1 VLSSGLKEMKDVDEY
16 FLSRNRLSDKGFNE
30 LLPSI
35 NSDVVKLDF
44 ANNKILSV
52 NAELM
57 KLLSDP
63 DSRLQYLNL

>member
-1 VLSSGLKEMKDVDEY
+1 MKDVDEY